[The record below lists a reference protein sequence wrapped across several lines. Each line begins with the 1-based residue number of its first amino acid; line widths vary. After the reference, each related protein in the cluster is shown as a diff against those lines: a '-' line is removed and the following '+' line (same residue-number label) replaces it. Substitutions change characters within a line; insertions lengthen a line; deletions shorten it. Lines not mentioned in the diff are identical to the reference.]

1 MLKSATRRSYHL
13 VLLVQ
18 RRLQGLRYATRILI
32 SGTVVWLIVSAIM
45 HADPLWAIISS
56 VVVTE
61 VKVESAWK
69 AFISR
74 LLNTLIGC
82 GVALLF
88 LKFAGASEWSV
99 LAAMAVATVV
109 SSDLVKV
116 PISWRI
122 APITAAIAMLPAYSS
137 HSRHAGMEAA
147 LQRSTEVLIGSAVA
161 VAVSW
166 MTAGLFR
173 LHRGLASPGGKPQ
186 PAARRAL

>member
-1 MLKSATRRSYHL
+1 MLKHATLKSYRL
-13 VLLVQ
+13 MLLAQ

-32 SGTVVWLIVSAIM
+32 AGTLVWLVVSALL
-45 HADPLWAIISS
+45 HTDPLWAIISA

-69 AFISR
+69 AFVSR

-82 GVALLF
+82 IVALFF
-88 LKFAGASEWSV
+88 LRFAGASEWSV
-99 LAAMAVATVV
+99 LAALAVATVV

-122 APITAAIAMLPAYSS
+122 APITAAIAMLPAYTE
-137 HSRHAGMEAA
+137 HSRHAGLEAA
-147 LQRSTEVLIGSAVA
+147 MQRSAEVLIGSAVA

-173 LHRGLASPGGKPQ
+173 LRRGLAGG
-186 PAARRAL
+186 PARP